1 MNGKNVVSF
10 FLEVEADDSL
20 KRVVRV
26 TGLSAGFPVGRGDEL
41 QGDVLRGRLHFSNDA
56 DAGD

>member
-1 MNGKNVVSF
+1 VNGKNMVSF
-10 FLEVEADDSL
+10 LFEVEADDSL

-26 TGLSAGFPVGRGDEL
+26 TGLSADFLIGRGDEL
-41 QGDVLRGRLHFSNDA
+41 QGDGLRRRLHFSNDA